1 MKTRFEIFES
11 EYSTYLLKEDI
22 KEYQEKYNL
31 EIKEVLLIKSDDD
44 KVIIGVLFEI
54 RSENE
59 NRV

>member
-31 EIKEVLLIKSDDD
+31 EIKEVILIKSDDD
-44 KVIIGVLFEI
+44 KVIIGVLFETQDI
-54 RSENE
+54 KDKRI
-59 NRV
+59 